1 MALPP
6 VLVLVAIIAT
16 LSSVCPQALLSCVGE
31 MEPGGAC
38 LNYWIKH
45 LSMRWAL
52 NNEILWLMIVLW
64 HITKLFIFIF
74 AFLWNLSHLPHTVCC
89 THTEVHE
96 ESIKA
101 CPMSLF
107 PVLCTW
113 LTSQLVLLLYS
124 SGTSSRIF
132 SRSYS
137 GSFSLCT
144 CSFLSHVR
152 KDFSSCLTF
161 CIPSCVISQWLADI
175 HASGSPALAPASAW
189 HYWNR
194 SWMQSHDHFCLFSP
208 NFSVSIYC
216 WGTDEILTFI
226 HWL

>member
-16 LSSVCPQALLSCVGE
+16 LSSVCPQALLSCMGE

-64 HITKLFIFIF
+64 HITKLFIF

-101 CPMSLF
+101 CPVSLS
-107 PVLCTW
+107 PVPCTW

-137 GSFSLCT
+137 GF
-144 CSFLSHVR
+144 
-152 KDFSSCLTF
+152 FSSAPAVVSLMLGKTSPPAWLSIIHPVLYHSEWLTF
-161 CIPSCVISQWLADI
+161 MPLVLQ
-175 HASGSPALAPASAW
+175 P
-189 HYWNR
+189 
-194 SWMQSHDHFCLFSP
+194 
-208 NFSVSIYC
+208 
-216 WGTDEILTFI
+216 
-226 HWL
+226 